1 MKKIIRIYQ
10 ICDQMLHRD
19 LCKISILPLRRST
32 IISEVTDILC
42 GSIRMKNN

>member
-1 MKKIIRIYQ
+1 MKKTHRIYQ

-19 LCKISILPLRRST
+19 QMQESILPLRRST

-42 GSIRMKNN
+42 GSCA

>member
-1 MKKIIRIYQ
+1 MKKIIEFIK

-19 LCKISILPLRRST
+19 QYKKSILLLRRST

-42 GSIRMKNN
+42 GSCA